1 VTLHTE
7 ARRLVFGSTIIE
19 YTLRRS
25 IRRRKTVEIAIDSVD
40 GVVVSAP
47 ASATNLEV
55 DNIMRR
61 RAPWIVGRLA
71 AAQCGAGTVPGRE
84 WVTGETILYLG
95 RQYRLRLVDGDRSTP
110 WKVRLTG
117 RWLEVRAPDLSDETL
132 KKKEVIR
139 AVEQWYRQ
147 RAEKK
152 LRERVDVFASRLGVR
167 PKGILVRSQAKR
179 WASCSPD
186 GTLRFNWRIVTAPLS
201 VVDYVVAHELC
212 HLRHANHARRFW
224 QYLATVMPDYPVRR
238 EMLRRNGFR
247 YWLP

>member
-1 VTLHTE
+1 VTLRTE
-7 ARRLVFGSTIIE
+7 TRRLVFGSTVIE

-25 IRRRKTVEIAIDSVD
+25 IRRRKTVEIAIDPVN
-40 GVVVSAP
+40 GVLVSAP

-61 RAPWIVGRLA
+61 RAPRIVRRLA
-71 AAQCGAGTVPGRE
+71 AAENGADTAPRRE

-95 RQYRLRLVDGDRSTP
+95 HQYRLRFVDGDRSTR

-117 RWLEVRAPDLSDETL
+117 RWLEIRAPDLSDETL
-132 KKKEVIR
+132 KRKEVIR

-147 RAEKK
+147 RAERK
-152 LRERVDVFASRLGVR
+152 LRERVDVFASRFGVR
-167 PKGILVRSQAKR
+167 PKGVLVRSQTKR

-186 GTLRFNWRIVTAPLS
+186 GTLRFNWRIIMAPLS

-212 HLRHANHARRFW
+212 HLRHANHDRRFW
-224 QYLATVMPDYPVRR
+224 QSVAVVMPDYPARR
-238 EMLRRNGFR
+238 ETLRRNGFR
-247 YWLP
+247 YWLA